1 MEDKDKKTI
10 GESFVSIFDNFGDTL
25 SQIFND
31 PELKSQAR
39 LLGRSAAR
47 SAGTL
52 AGRFKDDE
60 VKAKFR
66 SVGTAA
72 QEFGQSMADALKKE
86 FKTEKPKGK
95 PAGTPESES

>member
-1 MEDKDKKTI
+1 MEEKKTI
-10 GESFVSIFDNFGDTL
+10 GESFVNIFESFGDSL

-31 PELKSQAR
+31 PELKTQAR
-39 LLGRSAAR
+39 LLGRTAAR

-52 AGRFKDDE
+52 AGRFKDEE

-72 QEFGQSMADALKKE
+72 QEFGKNISDTMKKE
-86 FKTEKPKGK
+86 FKTDKTTDKVPGQED
-95 PAGTPESES
+95 ADQ